1 METVRIPND
10 ATYSPISLSDMAFAA
25 PILSRL
31 VLGATVPGLI
41 VQTAALSVYAGSA
54 LQDWLARMDV
64 KRIDFFYEF
73 GADVHHLTAMPR
85 AVREAEM
92 QVLAERLNDGYT
104 SAERP
109 PLEELAR
116 IVDRHLTDY
125 IAGVTGQRIETST
138 EIRTFSLA
146 GLMFP
151 FALGAADVLSGDV
164 SIFYDAGVIQP
175 HVVAHEFTHRKGYW
189 RELDAQALAYLSM
202 AASGDP
208 LLVQSAL
215 AERLHRDLRA
225 LAEDDEAAYLESL
238 SSLGLRSE
246 LEQEFKQFRPAIEP
260 WVQPISD
267 AMRAIYDAR
276 MRVTGQNG
284 LSDYD
289 VGFTNF
295 LYTFETSTSARQKPP
310 EAGALR

>member
-1 METVRIPND
+1 MFFP
-10 ATYSPISLSDMAFAA
+10 ATSPFFTMQASSNRTSWRTNSPTGKAT
-25 PILSRL
+25 
-31 VLGATVPGLI
+31 GA
-41 VQTAALSVYAGSA
+41 SS
-54 LQDWLARMDV
+54 
-64 KRIDFFYEF
+64 
-73 GADVHHLTAMPR
+73 
-85 AVREAEM
+85 
-92 QVLAERLNDGYT
+92 
-104 SAERP
+104 
-109 PLEELAR
+109 
-116 IVDRHLTDY
+116 
-125 IAGVTGQRIETST
+125 
-138 EIRTFSLA
+138 
-146 GLMFP
+146 
-151 FALGAADVLSGDV
+151 
-164 SIFYDAGVIQP
+164 
-175 HVVAHEFTHRKGYW
+175 THR
-189 RELDAQALAYLSM
+189 RSRIFR
-202 AASGDP
+202 
-208 LLVQSAL
+208 
-215 AERLHRDLRA
+215 RLHRDLRA